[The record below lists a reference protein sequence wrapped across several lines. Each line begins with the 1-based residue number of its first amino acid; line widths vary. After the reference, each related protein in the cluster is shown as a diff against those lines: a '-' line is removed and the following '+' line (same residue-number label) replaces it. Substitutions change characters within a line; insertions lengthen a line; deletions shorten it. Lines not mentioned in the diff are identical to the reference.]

1 MDGESEGTM
10 VKLKRS
16 KPSVGLALSN
26 ATHVSS
32 ISPAA
37 YSPILKVPK
46 RMEIL
51 LTLVQQILLHSR
63 VVTPLVSVFGS
74 HVTEYWACIGKK
86 DSGRDNGF

>member
-1 MDGESEGTM
+1 
-10 VKLKRS
+10 
-16 KPSVGLALSN
+16 
-26 ATHVSS
+26 
-32 ISPAA
+32 
-37 YSPILKVPK
+37 
-46 RMEIL
+46 MEIL